1 MDVIRAEHYRP
12 QTQSG
17 MDAMSKE
24 KEPTP
29 QDEANARVEAA
40 VKRKRVIRSFPASS
54 FEEALQ
60 FARSIYEYGSAQPVR
75 RLSIFDHLGK
85 APESGPSRQLIVNAS
100 KYGLVKGNSASD
112 FLELT
117 PDGITCLNDELPKRE
132 VVKAQI
138 RLSIDGIEPFSK
150 LYHKFAG
157 NKLPAKAALVD
168 AITEFDVP
176 ADLAGEA
183 VDTFMV
189 NCRYTGLLQI
199 LSGAERLVAVD
210 HLLDSLPTSAMAAA
224 APYQPALGEKPVTT
238 SGLMTSE
245 SAQFESI
252 CFYVTPIG
260 EEGSEQRKHADLFLG
275 SIIEPALENL
285 GLKVVRADTIE
296 KPGTITRQIIE
307 YLLKAR
313 LVIVDLSFH
322 NPNVFYELAIRH
334 AARLPVVQ
342 VIRASDR
349 IPFDLSQIRTI
360 KIDTS
365 DIYTLVPRLELY
377 RAEIAS
383 QVRRALDDPDSVDNP
398 ITTFYPDWRVE
409 FNA

>member
-1 MDVIRAEHYRP
+1 MNK
-12 QTQSG
+12 
-17 MDAMSKE
+17 MS
-24 KEPTP
+24 EPTP
-29 QDEANARVEAA
+29 QDEVNTRVEAA
-40 VKRKRVIRSFPASS
+40 AKRKRAVRSFPAAS

-60 FARSIYEYGSAQPVR
+60 FARSIYEYGSGKPVR

-100 KYGLVKGNSASD
+100 KYGLVKGSAASE
-112 FLELT
+112 FLEIT
-117 PDGITCLNDELPKRE
+117 TDGSTCLNEELPRRE
-132 VVKAQI
+132 VVKAEI
-138 RLSIDGIEPFSK
+138 KLSIESVEPFSK
-150 LYHKFAG
+150 LYHKFSG

-168 AITEFDVP
+168 SIVEFDVP
-176 ADLAGEA
+176 QDLADEA
-183 VDTFMV
+183 VDTFIV
-189 NCRYTGLLQI
+189 NCRFTGLLQV
-199 LSGAERLVAVD
+199 LSGAERLVGVD
-210 HLLDSLPTSAMAAA
+210 HLLESLPSSTLNPATPSQSLFSDKPAAHS
-224 APYQPALGEKPVTT
+224 E
-238 SGLMTSE
+238 LMTSE
-245 SAQFESI
+245 NAQFESI

-260 EEGSEQRKHADLFLG
+260 EDGSEQRKHADLFLG
-275 SIIEPALENL
+275 SIIEPALDNL

-365 DIYTLVPRLELY
+365 DIYTLVPRLEIY
-377 RAEIAS
+377 KAEIAS

-398 ITTFYPDWRVE
+398 ITTFYPDWRVN
-409 FNA
+409 FNT

>member
-1 MDVIRAEHYRP
+1 MEAMTKESEPSP
-12 QTQSG
+12 Q
-17 MDAMSKE
+17 E
-24 KEPTP
+24 
-29 QDEANARVEAA
+29 EANARVEAA
-40 VKRKRVIRSFPASS
+40 VKRKRVIRSFPAAS

-60 FARSIYEYGSAQPVR
+60 FARGVYEYGSGKPVR

-100 KYGLVKGNSASD
+100 KYGLIKGSSSSEL
-112 FLELT
+112 LELT
-117 PDGITCLNDELPKRE
+117 PEGLICLNDDLPRRE
-132 VVKAQI
+132 IVKAEI
-138 RLSIDGIEPFSK
+138 KLAIDSVEPFSK
-150 LYHKFAG
+150 LYQKFSG
-157 NKLPAKAALVD
+157 NKLPAKAALIDSIV
-168 AITEFDVP
+168 EFDVP
-176 ADLAGEA
+176 QDLADEA
-183 VDTFMV
+183 VDTFIV
-189 NCRYTGLLQI
+189 NCRFTGLLQV
-199 LSGAERLVAVD
+199 LSGAERLVGVD
-210 HLLDSLPTSAMAAA
+210 HLLDTLPSSSMSAVAAS
-224 APYQPALGEKPVTT
+224 QPAYSEKSTAS

-260 EEGSEQRKHADLFLG
+260 EDGSEQRKHADLFLG
-275 SIIEPALENL
+275 SIIEPALDNL

-365 DIYTLVPRLELY
+365 DIYTLVPRLEIY
-377 RAEIAS
+377 KAEIAS

-398 ITTFYPDWRVE
+398 ITTFYPDWRVN
-409 FNA
+409 FSS

>member
-1 MDVIRAEHYRP
+1 MN
-12 QTQSG
+12 
-17 MDAMSKE
+17 KE
-24 KEPTP
+24 NEPTP

-40 VKRKRVIRSFPASS
+40 VKRKRVVRSFPATS

-60 FARSIYEYGSAQPVR
+60 FARSIYDYGSGKPVR

-100 KYGLVKGNSASD
+100 KYGLIKGSAGSE
-112 FLELT
+112 FLEIT
-117 PDGITCLNDELPKRE
+117 PEGSNCLNEELSRRE
-132 VVKAQI
+132 IAKAAI
-138 RLSIDGIEPFSK
+138 KLSIEAVEPFSK
-150 LYHKFAG
+150 LYHKFSG
-157 NKLPAKAALVD
+157 NKLPAKAALIDSIV
-168 AITEFDVP
+168 EFDVP
-176 ADLAGEA
+176 HDLADEA
-183 VDTFMV
+183 VDTFIV
-189 NCRYTGLLQI
+189 NCRFTGLLQV
-199 LSGAERLVAVD
+199 LSGAERLIGVD
-210 HLLDSLPTSAMAAA
+210 HLLDSLPSSTISSATPSQPTLSDRPMTS
-224 APYQPALGEKPVTT
+224 
-238 SGLMTSE
+238 SGLMTTE
-245 SAQFESI
+245 NAQFESI

-275 SIIEPALENL
+275 SIIEPALDNL

-365 DIYTLVPRLELY
+365 DIYTLVPRLEIY
-377 RAEIAS
+377 KAEIAS

-398 ITTFYPDWRVE
+398 ITTFYPDWRVN
-409 FNA
+409 FHA

>member
-1 MDVIRAEHYRP
+1 
-12 QTQSG
+12 
-17 MDAMSKE
+17 MSKE
-24 KEPTP
+24 NETTP
-29 QDEANARVEAA
+29 DTDVNARVEAA
-40 VKRKRVIRSFPASS
+40 VKRKRVARSFPATS

-60 FARSIYEYGSAQPVR
+60 FARSVYNYGSGQPVR

-100 KYGLVKGNSASD
+100 KYGLIKGSAASE
-112 FLELT
+112 FLEIT
-117 PDGITCLNDELPKRE
+117 PNGLTCLDDELPKRE
-132 VVKAQI
+132 VVKAEI
-138 RLSIDGIEPFSK
+138 KLSIKEIEPFSK
-150 LYHKFAG
+150 LYDRFSG

-168 AITEFDVP
+168 SIIEFEVP
-176 ADLAGEA
+176 QDLAEEA
-183 VDTFMV
+183 VDTFIV
-189 NCRYTGLLQI
+189 NCRYTGLLQV
-199 LSGAERLVAVD
+199 LSGAERLVGID
-210 HLLDSLPTSAMAAA
+210 HLLDSLPSTSISTSA
-224 APYQPALGEKPVTT
+224 QNSSSFSEKAKN
-238 SGLMTSE
+238 SELMTSE
-245 SAQFESI
+245 TAQFESI

-260 EEGSEQRKHADLFLG
+260 EDGSEQRKHADLFLG
-275 SIIEPALENL
+275 SIIEPALDSL
-285 GLKVVRADTIE
+285 GLKVIRADTIE

-313 LVIVDLSFH
+313 LVIVDLSYH

-334 AARLPVVQ
+334 SARLPVVQ

-365 DIYTLVPRLELY
+365 DIYTLVPRLEIY
-377 RAEIAS
+377 RAEIAN

-398 ITTFYPDWRVE
+398 ITTFYPDWKVE